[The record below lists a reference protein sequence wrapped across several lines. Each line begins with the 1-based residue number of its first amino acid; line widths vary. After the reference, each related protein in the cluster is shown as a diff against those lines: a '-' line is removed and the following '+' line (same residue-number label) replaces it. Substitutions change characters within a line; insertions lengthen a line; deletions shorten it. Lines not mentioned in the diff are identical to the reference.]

1 MSAIDLASF
10 TLYES
15 VARFW
20 LRMTPAQPHG
30 SWMVS
35 SMANLVV
42 GDFAPRILAIDIHTR
57 LDKRVDGYETA
68 K

>member
-35 SMANLVV
+35 AVANMVA
-42 GDFAPRILAIDIHTR
+42 GDFARSILAIEIHTP
-57 LDKRVDGYETA
+57 LDKGVDGYETA